1 MKKRLHE
8 ILASIDRLSEQEL
21 HHLLNHLN
29 KRPDILLPKCY
40 TRGELLE
47 ALELEGLVEQLTDDE
62 FNLLKREF
70 NNGCQEFLCAAL
82 RTKLMVLLD
91 QTKEKALPA

>member
-1 MKKRLHE
+1 MKRLRE
-8 ILASIDRLSEQEL
+8 ILSSIDRLSEREL
-21 HHLLNHLN
+21 HQLLSHIN

-47 ALELEGLVEQLTDDE
+47 ALELEGLVEQLSDTE
-62 FNLLKREF
+62 FDLLKKEF
-70 NNGCQEFLCAAL
+70 DNGCQEFLCAAL

-91 QTKEKALPA
+91 RTKEKALPA